1 MSVGTQ
7 IQIFGQTYNI
17 QGGSDPTQTR
27 EAAEVVDQKMGMI
40 ASQLRSP
47 DGYRIAVL
55 AALHLADEYISLHR
69 KFDALEEQVESKS
82 SHISELLDEMEGDSS
97 YPAAS

>member
-7 IQIFGQTYNI
+7 IQIFGQSYHI

-47 DGYRIAVL
+47 DGYGIAVL
-55 AALHLADEYISLHR
+55 AALHLADEYISIRR
-69 KFDALEEQVESKS
+69 KLEALEEQVESKS
-82 SHISELLDEMEGDSS
+82 RHIAELLDEIEADSS

>member
-7 IQIFGQTYNI
+7 IQILGQTYHI

-27 EAAEVVDQKMGMI
+27 EAAEVVDQKMGVI
-40 ASQLRSP
+40 ASKLRAP

-55 AALHLADEYISLHR
+55 AALHLADEYISLRR
-69 KFDALEEQVESKS
+69 KLETLESQVESKS
-82 SHISELLDEMEGDSS
+82 RHIAELLDEIESDST

>member
-1 MSVGTQ
+1 MSVATQ
-7 IQIFGQTYNI
+7 IQIFGQTYHI

-40 ASQLRSP
+40 ASQLRVP

-55 AALHLADEYISLHR
+55 AALHLADEYTSLRR
-69 KFDALEEQVESKS
+69 KLETLESQVESKS
-82 SHISELLDEMEGDSS
+82 RHIAELLDEIESDAS